1 MSILFSLIGIIFLSI
16 FLLIRNV
23 FIFVINALVIYATS
37 QSISSNNIFI
47 PRDKLIY
54 NMLSII
60 FVASIV
66 NIIVGNMFWTLLI
79 THILFYIL
87 SLGFY
92 YLHQFRGN
100 NLSFA
105 DIFCIATA
113 KEVAGGYKYDIK
125 PQFLISLGVSIFS
138 LFVFRHSIRIGNDFR
153 LIFRIV
159 FALAL
164 YILMRIIC
172 LQNKYNYSLNAGET
186 EGYIYNF
193 ISSCPIFYI
202 DFNNVVAN
210 QKNNVG
216 SNQDNNVGA
225 NKDNNAGAVID
236 RPYNKANPDNN
247 AGVNQEKNVYANQ
260 ENNIETNQE
269 NNVGAKQCEPA
280 PNIPHVICIMNESFS
295 HINERI
301 KTNIPVTP
309 IYDGLKGVLKG
320 NLLVNTFGGGTETT
334 EFEFL
339 TGMHIGS
346 NPYPIYPYNHI
357 KTEKYTLAKFFD
369 DNNYRTMAMHPYT
382 ATNYHRNVIYK
393 LFGFK
398 EMYFYD
404 EFKHKD
410 TVRNYVSDDAMY
422 DEVIDKYEET
432 KKDNKKAFIF
442 GITMQNHSGYDA
454 FDGEEIEVTD
464 YAEDKTSINSYL
476 SLLHISDKSIKKLID
491 YFDKENERVL
501 ICFFG
506 DHNASFNPHMNKRY
520 YDISKSYEGKNV
532 YETPFFIYDNKN
544 KKDENIKQI
553 STNFLS
559 LELLKR
565 TGLELSPYHQMLD
578 EIYKRVYYMNFHKE
592 KSRED
597 NLLYYIDD
605 IEKEYIELRNDYL
618 R

>member
-1 MSILFSLIGIIFLSI
+1 MNVVFYIIGSIFLSI
-16 FLLIRNV
+16 FLLIRNAI
-23 FIFVINALVIYATS
+23 IFSINALVIYATS
-37 QSISSNNIFI
+37 QSISSDNLLI

-54 NMLSII
+54 NI
-60 FVASIV
+60 FSIV
-66 NIIVGNMFWTLLI
+66 FVEATINIIVGNMLFTLII
-79 THILFYIL
+79 THILFYVL
-87 SLGFY
+87 SIGFY

-100 NLSFA
+100 NLNFA

-125 PQFLISLGVSIFS
+125 PQFVISLVATIIT
-138 LFVFRHSIRIGNDFR
+138 LVVFRTSVNVGNDLFILLR
-153 LIFRIV
+153 LCIAIV
-159 FALAL
+159 S
-164 YILMRIIC
+164 YIIMRIIC
-172 LQNKYNYSLNAGET
+172 SQNKYNYSLNAGET

-202 DFNNVVAN
+202 HINNVVAN
-210 QKNNVG
+210 QDINIVA
-216 SNQDNNVGA
+216 NQDNNV
-225 NKDNNAGAVID
+225 V
-236 RPYNKANPDNN
+236 
-247 AGVNQEKNVYANQ
+247 
-260 ENNIETNQE
+260 
-269 NNVGAKQCEPA
+269 AKQCEPVLDV
-280 PNIPHVICIMNESFS
+280 PHVIVIMNESFS

-309 IYDGLKGVLKG
+309 VYDGLSGVLKG

-346 NPYPIYPYNHI
+346 NPYPIYPYNQI

-369 DNNYRTMAMHPYT
+369 DNNYRTMAMHPYI

-398 EMYFYD
+398 EMFFYD
-404 EFKHKD
+404 EFKHKG

-442 GITMQNHSGYDA
+442 GITMQNHSGYDT

-506 DHNASFNPHMNKRY
+506 DHNASFNPNMNKRY
-520 YDISKSYEGKNV
+520 YDISKNYEGKNV

-553 STNFLS
+553 SANFLG

-565 TGLELSPYHQMLD
+565 TGLELTAYYKMID
-578 EIYKRVYYMNFHKE
+578 EIYNRVYYMNFHKE
-592 KSRED
+592 KLRED

-605 IEKEYIELRNDYL
+605 REKEYIRLRVAFL
-618 R
+618 

>member
-23 FIFVINALVIYATS
+23 FIFAINALVIYATS

-66 NIIVGNMFWTLLI
+66 NTIVGNMFWTLLI

-125 PQFLISLGVSIFS
+125 PQFLISLEVSIFS
-138 LFVFRHSIRIGNDFR
+138 LFVFRHCIRIGNDFR

-210 QKNNVG
+210 PKNNVG

-225 NKDNNAGAVID
+225 NK
-236 RPYNKANPDNN
+236 
-247 AGVNQEKNVYANQ
+247 
-260 ENNIETNQE
+260 E

-280 PNIPHVICIMNESFS
+280 PDIPHVICIMNESFS

-369 DNNYRTMAMHPYT
+369 DNNYRTIAMHPYT
-382 ATNYHRNVIYK
+382 ATNYHRNIIYK

-422 DEVIDKYEET
+422 AEVIDKYEET

-442 GITMQNHSGYDA
+442 GITMQNHSGYDT

-464 YAEDKTSINSYL
+464 YAEDKISINSYL

-491 YFDKENERVL
+491 YFDKENERVI

-565 TGLELSPYHQMLD
+565 TGLELSTYHKMLD

>member
-16 FLLIRNV
+16 FLLIRNI
-23 FIFVINALVIYATS
+23 FIFAINALVIYATS

-66 NIIVGNMFWTLLI
+66 NTIVGNMFWTLLI

-153 LIFRIV
+153 LVFRIV

-210 QKNNVG
+210 PKNNVG

-225 NKDNNAGAVID
+225 NK
-236 RPYNKANPDNN
+236 
-247 AGVNQEKNVYANQ
+247 
-260 ENNIETNQE
+260 E

-280 PNIPHVICIMNESFS
+280 PDIPHVICIMNESFS

-369 DNNYRTMAMHPYT
+369 DNNYRTIAMHPYT
-382 ATNYHRNVIYK
+382 ATNYHRNIIYK

-422 DEVIDKYEET
+422 AEVIDKYEET

-442 GITMQNHSGYDA
+442 GITMQNHSGYDT

-464 YAEDKTSINSYL
+464 YAEDKISINSYL

-491 YFDKENERVL
+491 YFDKENERVI

-565 TGLELSPYHQMLD
+565 TGLELSTYHKMLD

>member
-23 FIFVINALVIYATS
+23 FIFAINALVIYATS

-66 NIIVGNMFWTLLI
+66 NTIVGNMFWTLLI

-153 LIFRIV
+153 LVFRIV

-210 QKNNVG
+210 PKNNVG

-225 NKDNNAGAVID
+225 NK
-236 RPYNKANPDNN
+236 
-247 AGVNQEKNVYANQ
+247 
-260 ENNIETNQE
+260 E

-280 PNIPHVICIMNESFS
+280 PDIPHVICIMNESFS

-369 DNNYRTMAMHPYT
+369 DNNYRTIAMHPYT
-382 ATNYHRNVIYK
+382 ATNYHRNIIYK
-393 LFGFK
+393 LFGFQ

-442 GITMQNHSGYDA
+442 GITMQNHSGYDT

-464 YAEDKTSINSYL
+464 YAEDKISINSYL

-520 YDISKSYEGKNV
+520 YDISKS
-532 YETPFFIYDNKN
+532 FIFR
-544 KKDENIKQI
+544 I
-553 STNFLS
+553 
-559 LELLKR
+559 
-565 TGLELSPYHQMLD
+565 
-578 EIYKRVYYMNFHKE
+578 
-592 KSRED
+592 
-597 NLLYYIDD
+597 
-605 IEKEYIELRNDYL
+605 IEKNRIRIINLS
-618 R
+618 